1 MGESVFR
8 SKEFQVFLMMSR
20 RDPMAGLHVF
30 MTVATA
36 GNFTRAAAALGLTP
50 AAVSLAIGQL
60 EGELNVKLFNR
71 STRGVSLT
79 EAGRHYLQQTEPAYR
94 QVMHARD
101 ALKEVR
107 SEPGGLLRI
116 TALPL
121 ARTLVIAP
129 VLAAFRARYPKV
141 RLEIRY
147 ENELI
152 DIAKDGFDAGIR
164 LADRL
169 QPGMIGVRIAPAL
182 TCALVASPGYLAR
195 HGTPASIA
203 ELERHACIRFR
214 FSESG
219 RLHKW
224 LLHDGRRDVDLD
236 PEGVLVTNDA
246 DAVIDAAREGV
257 GIAFAF
263 MRERI
268 DADLRDGSLVEVL
281 PGACRTLPP
290 MWLYYVNR
298 KHVPA
303 KLRAFIDVLRER
315 AGIR

>member
-1 MGESVFR
+1 
-8 SKEFQVFLMMSR
+8 
-20 RDPMAGLHVF
+20 MAGLHVF

-36 GNFTRAAAALGLTP
+36 GNFTRAAATLGLTP

-79 EAGRHYLQQTEPAYR
+79 EAGQQYRRQTEPAYR
-94 QVMHARD
+94 QVMQARD
-101 ALKEVR
+101 ALKEMR
-107 SEPGGLLRI
+107 GEPGGLLRI

-129 VLAAFRARYPKV
+129 ILAVFRERYPKV

-147 ENELI
+147 DNELV
-152 DIAKDGFDAGIR
+152 DIATDGFDAGIR

-169 QPGMIGVRIAPAL
+169 QPGTIGVRIAPAL
-182 TCALVASPGYLAR
+182 SCALVASPGYLAR
-195 HGTPASIA
+195 HGTPASLA

-214 FSESG
+214 FPESG

-236 PEGVLVTNDA
+236 PDGVFVTNDA

-268 DADLRDGSLVEVL
+268 EQDLRDGTLVEVL

-315 AGIR
+315 EMTGRAIRPRS

>member
-1 MGESVFR
+1 MT
-8 SKEFQVFLMMSR
+8 
-20 RDPMAGLHVF
+20 GLHVF
-30 MTVATA
+30 MSVATA

-60 EGELNVKLFNR
+60 ESELNVKLFNR

-79 EAGRHYLQQTEPAYR
+79 EAGQRYLRQTESAYR
-94 QVMHARD
+94 QIVQARD
-101 ALKEVR
+101 ELKDLR
-107 SEPGGLLRI
+107 GEPGGLLRV

-129 VLAAFRARYPKV
+129 ILASFHQRYPKV

-147 ENELI
+147 ENELV

-169 QPGMIGVRIAPAL
+169 QPGMIGVRIAPEL
-182 TCALVASPGYLAR
+182 TCALVASPDYVAR
-195 HGTPASIA
+195 HGAPKSIA
-203 ELERHACIRFR
+203 ELERHACVRFR

-224 LLHDGRRDVDLD
+224 LLRDGRREVDLD
-236 PEGVLVTNDA
+236 PEGVFVTNDA
-246 DAVIDAAREGV
+246 DAVIDAARAGV

-268 DADLRDGSLVEVL
+268 ERDLRDGTLVEVL
-281 PGACRTLPP
+281 PGACRALPP

-315 AGIR
+315 AGAG

>member
-1 MGESVFR
+1 MT
-8 SKEFQVFLMMSR
+8 
-20 RDPMAGLHVF
+20 GLHVF
-30 MTVATA
+30 MSVATS

-60 EGELNVKLFNR
+60 ESELNVKLFNR

-79 EAGRHYLQQTEPAYR
+79 EAGQRYLRQTEAAYR
-94 QVMHARD
+94 QIVQARD
-101 ALKEVR
+101 ELKDVR
-107 SEPGGLLRI
+107 GEPGGLLRV

-129 VLAAFRARYPKV
+129 ILASFHQRYPKV

-147 ENELI
+147 ENELV

-169 QPGMIGVRIAPAL
+169 QPGMIGVRIAPEL
-182 TCALVASPGYLAR
+182 TCALVASPDYVAR
-195 HGTPASIA
+195 HGAPTSIA
-203 ELERHACIRFR
+203 ELERHACVRFR

-224 LLHDGRRDVDLD
+224 LLRDGRREIDLD
-236 PEGVLVTNDA
+236 PEGVFVTNDA
-246 DAVIDAAREGV
+246 DAVIDAARAGV

-268 DADLRDGSLVEVL
+268 ERDLRDGTLVEVL
-281 PGACRTLPP
+281 PGACRALPP

-303 KLRAFIDVLRER
+303 KLRAFIEVLRER
-315 AGIR
+315 AGST

>member
-1 MGESVFR
+1 
-8 SKEFQVFLMMSR
+8 MSR

-36 GNFTRAAAALGLTP
+36 GNFTRAAATLGLTP

-79 EAGRHYLQQTEPAYR
+79 EAGQQYRRQTEPAYR
-94 QVMHARD
+94 QVMQARD
-101 ALKEVR
+101 ALKEMR
-107 SEPGGLLRI
+107 GEPGGLLRI

-129 VLAAFRARYPKV
+129 ILAVFRERYPKV

-147 ENELI
+147 DNELV
-152 DIAKDGFDAGIR
+152 DIATDGFDAGIR

-169 QPGMIGVRIAPAL
+169 QPGTIGVRIAPAL
-182 TCALVASPGYLAR
+182 SCALVASPGYLAR
-195 HGTPASIA
+195 HGTPASLA

-214 FSESG
+214 FPESG

-236 PEGVLVTNDA
+236 PDGVFVTNDA

-268 DADLRDGSLVEVL
+268 EQDLRDGTLVEVL

-315 AGIR
+315 EMTGRAIRPRS

>member
-1 MGESVFR
+1 MG
-8 SKEFQVFLMMSR
+8 R

-79 EAGRHYLQQTEPAYR
+79 EAGQRYWRQTEPAYR
-94 QVMHARD
+94 QVMQARD
-101 ALKEVR
+101 ELKDAR
-107 SEPGGLLRI
+107 SEPSGLLRV

-121 ARTLVIAP
+121 ARSFVIAP
-129 VLAAFRARYPKV
+129 ILAAFRERYPKV

-147 ENELI
+147 ENELV

-182 TCALVASPGYLAR
+182 SCALVASPGYLERYGA
-195 HGTPASIA
+195 PVSIA

-224 LLHDGRRDVDLD
+224 LLRDGRRDVDLD
-236 PEGVLVTNDA
+236 PDGVFVTNDA
-246 DAVIDAAREGV
+246 DAVIDAALAGV

-268 DADLRDGSLVEVL
+268 EQDLRDGTLVEVL
-281 PGACRTLPP
+281 PGVCRTLPP

-315 AGIR
+315 AGSDVA

>member
-1 MGESVFR
+1 
-8 SKEFQVFLMMSR
+8 
-20 RDPMAGLHVF
+20 MAGLHVF

-36 GNFTRAAAALGLTP
+36 GNFTRAAATLGLTP

-79 EAGRHYLQQTEPAYR
+79 EAGQQYRRQTEPAYR
-94 QVMHARD
+94 QVMQARD
-101 ALKEVR
+101 ALKEMR
-107 SEPGGLLRI
+107 GEPGGLLRI

-129 VLAAFRARYPKV
+129 ILAVFRERYPKV

-147 ENELI
+147 DNELV
-152 DIAKDGFDAGIR
+152 DIATDGFDAGIR

-169 QPGMIGVRIAPAL
+169 QPGTIGVRIAPAL
-182 TCALVASPGYLAR
+182 SCALVASPGYLAR
-195 HGTPASIA
+195 HGTPASLA

-214 FSESG
+214 FPESG

-236 PEGVLVTNDA
+236 PDGVFVTNDA

-268 DADLRDGSLVEVL
+268 EQDLRDGTLVEVL

-303 KLRAFIDVLRER
+303 KLRAFVDVLRER
-315 AGIR
+315 EMTGRAIRPRS

>member
-1 MGESVFR
+1 
-8 SKEFQVFLMMSR
+8 MMSR

-79 EAGRHYLQQTEPAYR
+79 EAGQRYWRQTEPAYR
-94 QVMHARD
+94 EVVRARD
-101 ALKEVR
+101 ELKDVR
-107 SEPGGLLRI
+107 SEPSGVLRV

-121 ARTLVIAP
+121 ARSLVIAP
-129 VLAAFRARYPKV
+129 VLAPFRERYPKV
-141 RLEIRY
+141 RLEIHY
-147 ENELI
+147 ENELV

-182 TCALVASPGYLAR
+182 TCALVASPDYLAR
-195 HGTPASIA
+195 YGAPTSIA
-203 ELERHACIRFR
+203 ALERHACIRFR

-224 LLHDGRRDVDLD
+224 LLRDGQRDVDLD
-236 PEGVLVTNDA
+236 PEGVFVTNDA
-246 DAVIDAAREGV
+246 DAVIDAARAGV

-268 DADLRDGSLVEVL
+268 EQDLRDATLVEVL
-281 PGACRTLPP
+281 PGVCRTLPP

-298 KHVPA
+298 KHLPA

-315 AGIR
+315 ESADAA

>member
-1 MGESVFR
+1 MT
-8 SKEFQVFLMMSR
+8 
-20 RDPMAGLHVF
+20 GLHVF
-30 MTVATA
+30 MSVATS

-60 EGELNVKLFNR
+60 ESELNVKLFNR

-79 EAGRHYLQQTEPAYR
+79 EAGQRYLRQTEAAYR
-94 QVMHARD
+94 QIVQARD
-101 ALKEVR
+101 ELKDVR
-107 SEPGGLLRI
+107 GEPGGLLRV

-129 VLAAFRARYPKV
+129 ILASFHQRYPKV

-147 ENELI
+147 ENELV

-169 QPGMIGVRIAPAL
+169 QPGMIGVRIAPEL
-182 TCALVASPGYLAR
+182 MCALVASPDYVAR
-195 HGTPASIA
+195 HGAPTSIA
-203 ELERHACIRFR
+203 ELERHACVRFR

-224 LLHDGRRDVDLD
+224 LLRDGRREIDLD
-236 PEGVLVTNDA
+236 PEGVFVTNDA
-246 DAVIDAAREGV
+246 DAVIDAARAGV

-268 DADLRDGSLVEVL
+268 ERDLRDGTLVEVL
-281 PGACRTLPP
+281 PGACRALPP

-303 KLRAFIDVLRER
+303 KLRAFIEVLRER
-315 AGIR
+315 AGST

>member
-1 MGESVFR
+1 M
-8 SKEFQVFLMMSR
+8 
-20 RDPMAGLHVF
+20 
-30 MTVATA
+30 
-36 GNFTRAAAALGLTP
+36 
-50 AAVSLAIGQL
+50 
-60 EGELNVKLFNR
+60 
-71 STRGVSLT
+71 
-79 EAGRHYLQQTEPAYR
+79 
-94 QVMHARD
+94 
-101 ALKEVR
+101 
-107 SEPGGLLRI
+107 LRV

-129 VLAAFRARYPKV
+129 VLAAFRERYPKV

-147 ENELI
+147 ENELV
-152 DIAKDGFDAGIR
+152 DIAKGGFDAGIR

-169 QPGMIGVRIAPAL
+169 QPGTIGVRIAPAL
-182 TCALVASPGYLAR
+182 SCALVASPGYLAR
-195 HGTPASIA
+195 YGTPASIA
-203 ELERHACIRFR
+203 ALERHACIRFR

-236 PEGVLVTNDA
+236 PEGVFVTNDA
-246 DAVIDAAREGV
+246 DAVIDAARAGV

-268 DADLRDGSLVEVL
+268 EQDLRDGTLVEVL

-315 AGIR
+315 DGASAA

>member
-1 MGESVFR
+1 MT
-8 SKEFQVFLMMSR
+8 
-20 RDPMAGLHVF
+20 GLHVF
-30 MTVATA
+30 MSVATA

-60 EGELNVKLFNR
+60 ESELNVKLFNR

-79 EAGRHYLQQTEPAYR
+79 EAGQRYLRQTESAYR
-94 QVMHARD
+94 QIVQARD
-101 ALKEVR
+101 ELKDVR
-107 SEPGGLLRI
+107 GEPGGLLRV

-129 VLAAFRARYPKV
+129 ILASFHQRYPKV

-147 ENELI
+147 ENELV

-169 QPGMIGVRIAPAL
+169 QPGMIGVRIAPEL
-182 TCALVASPGYLAR
+182 TCALVASPDYVAR
-195 HGTPASIA
+195 HGAPKSIA
-203 ELERHACIRFR
+203 ELERHACVRFR

-224 LLHDGRRDVDLD
+224 LLRDGRREVDLD
-236 PEGVLVTNDA
+236 PEGVFVTNDA
-246 DAVIDAAREGV
+246 DAVIDAARAGV

-268 DADLRDGSLVEVL
+268 ERDLRDGALVEVL
-281 PGACRTLPP
+281 PGACRALPP

-315 AGIR
+315 AGAG

>member
-1 MGESVFR
+1 
-8 SKEFQVFLMMSR
+8 
-20 RDPMAGLHVF
+20 MAGLHVF
-30 MTVATA
+30 MTVAAT

-50 AAVSLAIGQL
+50 AAVSLSIGQF

-79 EAGRHYLQQTEPAYR
+79 EAGQRYWRQTEPAYR
-94 QVMHARD
+94 QVVQARD
-101 ALKEVR
+101 ELKDGR
-107 SEPGGLLRI
+107 SAPSGVLRV

-121 ARTLVIAP
+121 ARSLVIAP
-129 VLAAFRARYPKV
+129 VLAVFRERYPDV

-147 ENELI
+147 ENELV

-169 QPGMIGVRIAPAL
+169 QPGTIGVRIAPAL
-182 TCALVASPGYLAR
+182 SCALVASPGYLAR
-195 HGTPASIA
+195 YGTPASIA
-203 ELERHACIRFR
+203 ALGGHACIRFR

-236 PEGVLVTNDA
+236 PEGVFVTNDA
-246 DAVIDAAREGV
+246 DAVIDAARAGV

-268 DADLRDGSLVEVL
+268 EQDLRDGALVEVL

-315 AGIR
+315 DGAGVA

>member
-1 MGESVFR
+1 
-8 SKEFQVFLMMSR
+8 MSR

-30 MTVATA
+30 MSVATS

-50 AAVSLAIGQL
+50 AAISLAIGQL

-79 EAGRHYLQQTEPAYR
+79 EAGQRYRRQTEPAYR
-94 QVMHARD
+94 QVMQARD
-101 ALKEVR
+101 ELKDAR
-107 SEPGGLLRI
+107 SEPSGLLRI

-121 ARTLVIAP
+121 ARTLAIAP
-129 VLAAFRARYPKV
+129 MLAEFRRRYPKV

-147 ENELI
+147 ENELV

-182 TCALVASPGYLAR
+182 SCALVASPDYLAR
-195 HGTPASIA
+195 HGVPGAVA
-203 ELERHACIRFR
+203 DLGDYPCIRFR

-224 LLHDGRRDVDLD
+224 LLRDGRRDVDLD
-236 PEGVLVTNDA
+236 LDGVFVTNDA

-257 GIAFAF
+257 GIAFAI

-268 DADLRDGSLVEVL
+268 EQDLRDGTLVEVL

-315 AGIR
+315 AGSA

>member
-1 MGESVFR
+1 
-8 SKEFQVFLMMSR
+8 MMRR

-30 MTVATA
+30 MSVATS

-79 EAGRHYLQQTEPAYR
+79 EAGQRYLQRTEAAYR
-94 QVMHARD
+94 QIAQARD
-101 ALKEVR
+101 ELNAAHD
-107 SEPGGLLRI
+107 EPSGLLRV

-121 ARTLVIAP
+121 ARTQVIAP
-129 VLAAFRARYPKV
+129 MLATFHRRYPKV

-147 ENELI
+147 ENALV
-152 DIAKDGFDAGIR
+152 DIVNDGFDAGIR

-182 TCALVASPGYLAR
+182 SCALVASPDYLAR
-195 HGTPASIA
+195 RGAPASVA
-203 ELERHACIRFR
+203 ALDAHACIRFR
-214 FSESG
+214 FPESG

-224 LLHDGRRDVDLD
+224 LLRDGRRAVDLD
-236 PEGVLVTNDA
+236 PEGAFITNDA
-246 DAVIDAAREGV
+246 DAVIDAARAGV

-263 MRERI
+263 IRARVER
-268 DADLRDGSLVEVL
+268 DLRDGTLVEVL
-281 PGACRTLPP
+281 PGACRALPP
-290 MWLYYVNR
+290 MWLYYANR

-303 KLRAFIDVLRER
+303 KLRAFIDVLREQAR
-315 AGIR
+315 PA

>member
-1 MGESVFR
+1 
-8 SKEFQVFLMMSR
+8 MSR

-79 EAGRHYLQQTEPAYR
+79 EAGQRYWRQTEPAYR
-94 QVMHARD
+94 QVMQARD
-101 ALKEVR
+101 ELKDAR
-107 SEPGGLLRI
+107 SEPNGLLRV

-121 ARTLVIAP
+121 ARLLVIAP
-129 VLAAFRARYPKV
+129 VLATFSERYPKV

-147 ENELI
+147 DNELV

-182 TCALVASPGYLAR
+182 TCALVASPAYLAR
-195 HGTPASIA
+195 HGTPESIA
-203 ELERHACIRFR
+203 ALGRHACIRFR
-214 FSESG
+214 FAESG

-236 PEGVLVTNDA
+236 PDGVFVTNDD
-246 DAVIDAAREGV
+246 DAVIDAARVGV

-263 MRERI
+263 VRERI
-268 DADLRDGSLVEVL
+268 EQDLHDGTLVEVL

-315 AGIR
+315 EGAGADVA

>member
-1 MGESVFR
+1 MRESAFR
-8 SKEFQVFLMMSR
+8 SNEFQVFLMMSR
-20 RDPMAGLHVF
+20 RDPMTGLHVF
-30 MTVATA
+30 MSVATS

-60 EGELNVKLFNR
+60 ESELNVKLFNR

-79 EAGRHYLQQTEPAYR
+79 EAGQRYLRQTEAAYR
-94 QVMHARD
+94 QIVQARD
-101 ALKEVR
+101 ELKDVR
-107 SEPGGLLRI
+107 GEPGGLLRV

-129 VLAAFRARYPKV
+129 ILASFHQRYPKV

-147 ENELI
+147 ENELV

-169 QPGMIGVRIAPAL
+169 QPGMIGVRIAPEL
-182 TCALVASPGYLAR
+182 TCALVASPDYVAR
-195 HGTPASIA
+195 HGAPTSIA
-203 ELERHACIRFR
+203 ELERHACVRFR

-224 LLHDGRRDVDLD
+224 LLRDGRREIDLD
-236 PEGVLVTNDA
+236 PEGVFVTNDA
-246 DAVIDAAREGV
+246 DAVVDAARAGV

-268 DADLRDGSLVEVL
+268 ERDLRDGTLVEVL
-281 PGACRTLPP
+281 PGACRALPP

-303 KLRAFIDVLRER
+303 KLRAFIEVLRER
-315 AGIR
+315 AGST

>member
-1 MGESVFR
+1 MT
-8 SKEFQVFLMMSR
+8 
-20 RDPMAGLHVF
+20 GLHVF
-30 MTVATA
+30 MSVATS

-60 EGELNVKLFNR
+60 ESELNVKLFNR

-79 EAGRHYLQQTEPAYR
+79 EAGQRYLRQTEAAYR
-94 QVMHARD
+94 QIVQARD
-101 ALKEVR
+101 ELKDVR
-107 SEPGGLLRI
+107 GEPGGLLRV

-129 VLAAFRARYPKV
+129 ILASFHQRYPKV

-147 ENELI
+147 ENELV

-169 QPGMIGVRIAPAL
+169 QPGMIGVRIAPEL
-182 TCALVASPGYLAR
+182 TCALVASPDYVAR
-195 HGTPASIA
+195 HGAPTSIA
-203 ELERHACIRFR
+203 ELERHACVRFR

-224 LLHDGRRDVDLD
+224 LLRDGRREIDLD
-236 PEGVLVTNDA
+236 PEGVFVTNDA
-246 DAVIDAAREGV
+246 DAVVDAARAGV

-268 DADLRDGSLVEVL
+268 ERDLRDGTLVEVL
-281 PGACRTLPP
+281 PGACRALPP

-303 KLRAFIDVLRER
+303 KLRAFIEVLRER
-315 AGIR
+315 AGST

>member
-1 MGESVFR
+1 
-8 SKEFQVFLMMSR
+8 MSR

-79 EAGRHYLQQTEPAYR
+79 EAGQRYWRQTEPAYR
-94 QVMHARD
+94 QVMQARD
-101 ALKEVR
+101 ELKDAR
-107 SEPGGLLRI
+107 SEPSGVLRV

-121 ARTLVIAP
+121 ARALVIAP
-129 VLAAFRARYPKV
+129 VLAVFRERYPKV

-147 ENELI
+147 ENELV

-182 TCALVASPGYLAR
+182 SCALVASPGYLEK
-195 HGTPASIA
+195 HGAPASIA
-203 ELERHACIRFR
+203 ALERHACVRFR

-224 LLHDGRRDVDLD
+224 LLRDGQRDVDLD
-236 PEGVLVTNDA
+236 PDGVFVTNDA
-246 DAVIDAAREGV
+246 DAVIDAARAGV

-268 DADLRDGSLVEVL
+268 EQDLRDGTLVEVL

-315 AGIR
+315 NGADVT

>member
-1 MGESVFR
+1 MT
-8 SKEFQVFLMMSR
+8 
-20 RDPMAGLHVF
+20 GLHVF
-30 MTVATA
+30 MSVATS

-60 EGELNVKLFNR
+60 ESELNVKLFNR

-79 EAGRHYLQQTEPAYR
+79 EAGQRYLRQTEAAYR
-94 QVMHARD
+94 QIVQARD
-101 ALKEVR
+101 ELKDVR
-107 SEPGGLLRI
+107 GEPGGLLRV

-129 VLAAFRARYPKV
+129 ILASFHQRYPKV

-147 ENELI
+147 ENELV

-169 QPGMIGVRIAPAL
+169 QPGMIGVRIAPEL
-182 TCALVASPGYLAR
+182 TCALVASPEYVAR
-195 HGTPASIA
+195 HGAPTSIA
-203 ELERHACIRFR
+203 ELERHACVRFR

-224 LLHDGRRDVDLD
+224 LLRDGRREIDLD
-236 PEGVLVTNDA
+236 PEGVFVTNDA
-246 DAVIDAAREGV
+246 DAVIDAARAGV

-268 DADLRDGSLVEVL
+268 ERDLRDGTLVEVL
-281 PGACRTLPP
+281 PGACRALPP

-303 KLRAFIDVLRER
+303 KLRAFIEVLRER
-315 AGIR
+315 AGST